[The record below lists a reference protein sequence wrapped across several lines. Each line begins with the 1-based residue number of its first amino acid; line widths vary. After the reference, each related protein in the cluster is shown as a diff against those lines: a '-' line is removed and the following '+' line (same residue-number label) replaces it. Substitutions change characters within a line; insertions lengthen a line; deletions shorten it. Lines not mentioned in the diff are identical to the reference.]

1 MVSRK
6 QVSRLVMRSSTVG
19 LLVLSGI
26 LAFGQQTTTANTNCN
41 LYGNTASCTNTSKST
56 DYGAQQQRPHRRS
69 AVEVIRNPET
79 AKISRHLAERSKR
92 EHPPAA
98 AAHGQGTGPS
108 PIAIAY

>member
-1 MVSRK
+1 MATQRRAPIRAK
-6 QVSRLVMRSSTVG
+6 
-19 LLVLSGI
+19 
-26 LAFGQQTTTANTNCN
+26 APTTALSNS
-41 LYGNTASCTNTSKST
+41 A
-56 DYGAQQQRPHRRS
+56 PPRS

-79 AKISRHLAERSKR
+79 AKISGHLAERSKR